1 MPNVSVATVGVVGL
15 GLIGGS
21 LARALVAGGV
31 PVVATDPA
39 PTARA
44 AARAV
49 GLQVSDDVADLC
61 GNRPDLVVLAVPL
74 RAMRAVAGEVADAL
88 AAEPGW
94 DPTVTDV
101 GSVKGPVR
109 DAVQDA
115 GLGARYV
122 GAHPMA
128 GTEHSG
134 FDASFPDLLRGIR
147 WAVTIVADGGAG
159 HGGVPGGGAA
169 GHGGVPGGGAGGP
182 LAAPGPR
189 RSAAD
194 RLEALLRLITG
205 PLGGSA
211 AVLTDD
217 AHDEAAALV
226 SHVPHVLAGELL
238 GLVAGAPVRD
248 VALGL
253 AAGSFRDGTRV
264 AYGDPRR
271 TEAMV
276 TQNAAWVAPAL
287 RLAARDLEML
297 ADALDANAPAGWFF
311 DRPEPVRADRRP
323 RGTTAP
329 SSATNGVRQIPRRQA
344 EPPAQ
349 ELITLEGDW
358 PATLLDRCAA
368 GAVVVK
374 LEHDTAVLT

>member
-1 MPNVSVATVGVVGL
+1 MSKHSVASVGVIGL

-31 PVVATDPA
+31 PVVATDPS
-39 PTARA
+39 PEARA
-44 AARAV
+44 AARSA
-49 GLQVSDDVADLC
+49 GLRVADDVAAVC

-74 RAMRAVAGEVADAL
+74 RAMRSAAGEVAAAL
-88 AAEPGW
+88 AGWPGW

-109 DAVQDA
+109 DAVRDA
-115 GLGARYV
+115 GLGDRYV

-128 GTEHSG
+128 GTENSG

-147 WAVTIVADGGAG
+147 WAVTIPPDGDDGDGNGADGGHA
-159 HGGVPGGGAA
+159 VDAA
-169 GHGGVPGGGAGGP
+169 
-182 LAAPGPR
+182 
-189 RSAAD
+189 
-194 RLEALLRLITG
+194 RLEALLRLITAQ
-205 PLGGSA
+205 LGGTA
-211 AVLTDD
+211 AVLTDE

-226 SHVPHVLAGELL
+226 SHVPHVLAAELL

-253 AAGSFRDGTRV
+253 SAGSFRDGTRV
-264 AYGDPRR
+264 AHGDPRR

-297 ADALDANAPAGWFF
+297 ADALEANAPTGWFF
-311 DRPEPVRADRRP
+311 DRPEPVRAERRP
-323 RGTTAP
+323 RGVAA
-329 SSATNGVRQIPRRQA
+329 SSAPTNGVRQLPRRDA

-349 ELITLEGDW
+349 ELVPLEGAW
-358 PATLLDRCAA
+358 PAALLELCAT

-374 LEHDTAVLT
+374 LDRTTAILT